1 MAEAVTKRYGSVKR
15 ARAAMKGGSGSGAIF
30 RLKADETLKV
40 RFLQEPDDWHEAY
53 HHYIDQKFYWCS
65 RRNCEHCDGGNRPRK
80 AALANVVIMA
90 SPRDGDVGRVV
101 VMQMPPSLADQV
113 LKRHEKFGTILDR
126 DYDLSREGSGLND
139 TKYSVDYDDRK
150 RRDLSRWDDKI
161 HDITAIVSA
170 DLVSSGGGTSG
181 DDDEEPRSTKKSSR
195 RSSHEDEDEDD
206 YEDDEDEDSEEDED
220 EFAEL
225 DRSELKREIK
235 KLDPD
240 FVAKKSQSDEDLR
253 EILRDLASSE
263 DSEEEDDEEED
274 ERPRGSSKK
283 SKYDGLNEF
292 KAKPAAK
299 KTTVRAVRRSR

>member
-1 MAEAVTKRYGSVKR
+1 
-15 ARAAMKGGSGSGAIF
+15 MKGGSGSGAIF

-80 AALANVVIMA
+80 AALANVVIMG
-90 SPRDGDVGRVV
+90 SPRDGDVGKVV

-113 LKRHEKFGTILDR
+113 LKRHEKFGTVTDR

-150 RRDLSRWDDKI
+150 RRDLSRWDDKL

-170 DLVSSGGGTSG
+170 DLASSGGSAP
-181 DDDEEPRSTKKSSR
+181 DDDEDEPRSTKKSSR
-195 RSSHEDEDEDD
+195 RSRDEDDEDD
-206 YEDDEDEDSEEDED
+206 YEDDEDEDAEEDED

-235 KLDPD
+235 KIDPD
-240 FVAKKSQSDEDLR
+240 FVAKKSQSDDDLR
-253 EILRDLASSE
+253 DILRDLAQDEGSDE
-263 DSEEEDDEEED
+263 DEEEED
-274 ERPRGSSKK
+274 EPPRKSSKK

-292 KAKPAAK
+292 KPKQTPAK